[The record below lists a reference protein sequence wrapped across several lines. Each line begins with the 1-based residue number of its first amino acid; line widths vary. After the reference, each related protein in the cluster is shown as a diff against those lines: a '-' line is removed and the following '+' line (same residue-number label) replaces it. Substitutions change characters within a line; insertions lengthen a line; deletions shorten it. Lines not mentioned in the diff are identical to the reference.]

1 MDSKDGRQVEDV
13 AADLRAAEAADSS
26 VLEPATN
33 FEEVFDEAVV
43 AVAVAADRCQDVERD
58 RLVAGQAVELQ
69 GACF

>member
-43 AVAVAADRCQDVERD
+43 AVAADRCQDVERD

-69 GACF
+69 GAWF